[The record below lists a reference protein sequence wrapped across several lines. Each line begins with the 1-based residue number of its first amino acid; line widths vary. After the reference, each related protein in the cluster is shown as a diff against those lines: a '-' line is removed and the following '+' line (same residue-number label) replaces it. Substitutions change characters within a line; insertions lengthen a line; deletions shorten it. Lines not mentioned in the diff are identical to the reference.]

1 MDAYFGSIKTNSY
14 GHQDLNKGHM
24 KFQQHGKQ
32 QKVMGHKLREPR
44 SSESLSRTSGGRI
57 RNI

>member
-24 KFQQHGKQ
+24 KFQQHWKQ
-32 QKVMGHKLREPR
+32 RKVTGHKLKEPK
-44 SSESLSRTSGGRI
+44 SQWDIEP
-57 RNI
+57 NW